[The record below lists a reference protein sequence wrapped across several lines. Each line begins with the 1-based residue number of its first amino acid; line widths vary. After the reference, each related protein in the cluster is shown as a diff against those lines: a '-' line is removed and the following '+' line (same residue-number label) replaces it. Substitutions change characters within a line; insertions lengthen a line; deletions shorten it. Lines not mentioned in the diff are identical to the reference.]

1 MVINDDSPYRKAA
14 AKLPLH
20 FASVPRKRR
29 ALLLAVLLAVTIFV
43 LFKLITPS
51 QTLFFFLFS
60 PDIAGPYGEH
70 SSSSP
75 SFGAVKNQDVNDI
88 LQFIDPLIGTTNGG
102 HVFPGATLPY
112 GMAKAVTDV
121 ASPAENAAGF
131 VSDDNPITGFSHM
144 HDSGTGGQPSLG
156 NFPLF
161 VHPGCIDDDYT
172 KCDFS
177 LHERPLK
184 RVPGSVY
191 ASPGY
196 FTVNITN
203 GVRAEMTTTHHSV
216 LYRFSFPGTDEVHY
230 AKGVAPYSPLILID
244 LVDLMNSRS
253 MGGIQVYP
261 ETGRIVGDGRYS
273 PSFGSGHYH
282 AFFCADFKGAKIRKT
297 GTFVENNATDGKQ
310 FLGGVGSGDR
320 IPRGSAGAWIQFE
333 RPEEEMKDSIL
344 ARVGVSFISAD
355 KACEN
360 AESEMEDWDFE
371 RVERDAREAW
381 REKLDVVRVDA
392 SGTSEELQ
400 TTFWSGLYRTLLSP
414 QNYTG
419 ENPLWNSSE
428 PYFDS

>member
-1 MVINDDSPYRKAA
+1 MAIYDDSPYRKAA
-14 AKLPLH
+14 AKLPAH

-29 ALLLAVLLAVTIFV
+29 VLLVAVFLTITIFL

-51 QTLFFFLFS
+51 QTLLFFLFS
-60 PDIAGPYGEH
+60 PDIAGPYGERSGAA
-70 SSSSP
+70 SS
-75 SFGAVKNQDVNDI
+75 NQDVNNDI

-112 GMAKAVTDV
+112 GMAKAVADV

-177 LHERPLK
+177 LYDRPLN

-203 GVRAEMTTTHHSV
+203 GVRAEMTTTHHAV
-216 LYRFSFPGTDEVHY
+216 LYRFSFPGTEKLHF

-261 ETGRIVGDGRYS
+261 ETGRIVGDGRYT
-273 PSFGSGHYH
+273 PSFGAGHYH

-297 GTFVENNATDGKQ
+297 GTFVSSKATDEKQ
-310 FLGGVGSGDR
+310 FLEGVGSGYL
-320 IPRGSAGAWIQFE
+320 IPTGSAGAWIQFE
-333 RPEEEMKDSIL
+333 RPDSEEMKNSIL
-344 ARVGVSFISAD
+344 ARVGVSFISVD

-360 AESEMEDWDFE
+360 AEREIEDWDFE
-371 RVERDAREAW
+371 RVEKDAKEAW

-419 ENPLWNSSE
+419 ENPLWNSTE

>member
-1 MVINDDSPYRKAA
+1 MVISDDSPYRKAA
-14 AKLPLH
+14 SKLPVH

-29 ALLLAVLLAVTIFV
+29 ALLVAILLAITIFL

-51 QTLFFFLFS
+51 QTLLFFLFS

-70 SSSSP
+70 SFSAGTAAAKSQ
-75 SFGAVKNQDVNDI
+75 QDVTDI

-102 HVFPGATLPY
+102 HVFPGASLPY
-112 GMAKAVTDV
+112 GMAKAVADV

-161 VHPGCIDDDYT
+161 VHPGCIDDDFR

-177 LHERPLK
+177 VHDRPLN

-196 FTVNITN
+196 FTVNVTN
-203 GVRAEMTTTHHSV
+203 GVRAEMTTTHHAV
-216 LYRFSFPGTDEVHY
+216 LYRFSFPGTETY
-230 AKGVAPYSPLILID
+230 QFAKGVAPYSPLILID

-261 ETGRIVGDGRYS
+261 EKKGRIVGDGQYM
-273 PSFGSGHYH
+273 PSFGSGRYH
-282 AFFCADFKGAKIRKT
+282 AYFCADFKGAKIRKT
-297 GTFVENNATDGKQ
+297 GTFISNNATDDKQ
-310 FLGGVGSGDR
+310 VLEGVGSGYQ
-320 IPRGSAGAWIQFE
+320 IPTGSAGAWVQFE
-333 RPEEEMKDSIL
+333 KPEEKDSIL
-344 ARVGVSFISAD
+344 ARVGVSFISVD

-360 AESEMEDWDFE
+360 AEQEVADWDFE
-371 RVERDAREAW
+371 RVEKDARKAW

-392 SGTSEELQ
+392 TGTSEELQ